1 MVSSCDP
8 FKDCLWPPTRDQKGH
23 LIWITEEYSNQHKL
37 ILSSFCP
44 SRITWFKKWRTMV
57 APMSWSQ
64 RISDYTFFI
73 PKQGLKPAFAV
84 GFAGKATEVHL
95 THPFLQRNLSANSQL
110 RMWHMYLHIFTLKL
124 TARAPENW
132 WFLIFTDNFLLG
144 WSIFRGYLNLRE
156 YTYMIKDKSNSKIQ
170 RCSASPY
177 ALQRKKSNKFFTEN
191 SHQISLIA
199 RPPGA
204 RFLLDTNY
212 RDPEGV
218 GTCRFLSQ
226 KFRGLPYTPK
236 V

>member
-1 MVSSCDP
+1 MAHHGCTHVLISTYFWLYFFHTQAGLETSIRCWIRWKSYRGSSHTSL
-8 FKDCLWPPTRDQKGH
+8 FAKESVG
-23 LIWITEEYSNQHKL
+23 E
-37 ILSSFCP
+37 LSTQNVTYVFTY
-44 SRITWFKKWRTMV
+44 IG
-57 APMSWSQ
+57 
-64 RISDYTFFI
+64 IYIYI
-73 PKQGLKPAFAV
+73 P
-84 GFAGKATEVHL
+84 
-95 THPFLQRNLSANSQL
+95 
-110 RMWHMYLHIFTLKL
+110 TLKL